1 MQTSPPSNATFDPR
15 LSSPTLACVLAGPG
29 HGCPGLCAA
38 AADEL
43 GAQPWFVRRRPTLEV
58 HGPATLV
65 VIDAGDFEGS
75 VDRSR
80 DLMRSINDCLRPDGI
95 RVGERR
101 IDDAGFALAV
111 VRPPPRPVL
120 DRRAADEH
128 LRLVRG
134 STS

>member
-1 MQTSPPSNATFDPR
+1 
-15 LSSPTLACVLAGPG
+15 
-29 HGCPGLCAA
+29 
-38 AADEL
+38 
-43 GAQPWFVRRRPTLEV
+43 
-58 HGPATLV
+58 

-95 RVGERR
+95 RVSERR

-111 VRPPPRPVL
+111 VRPTLRPVL
-120 DRRAADEH
+120 DGRAPDEH

-134 STS
+134 TTS